1 MNDEACT
8 RVLTEP
14 NVVLPFLQRVYESL
28 DCLLYILQSHH
39 AKQLAVSALQL
50 TLTGEKRDAGCARTH

>member
-1 MNDEACT
+1 MHT
-8 RVLTEP
+8 LSLTEP

-28 DCLLYILQSHH
+28 DCLLYILQSHN

-50 TLTGEKRDAGCARTH
+50 TSTGEKRDAGCARTH